1 MQTVSSVINDS
12 AETRGL
18 PYAGSG
24 SKQLFA
30 YIDCIR
36 GYAVLL
42 VITCHLTYEFVDL
55 PDPLHRLTVL
65 GWFGVQLFFLASAV
79 TLLMSWHHESAR
91 LGSARVVPFFVRRFF
106 RIAPAYYAAAA
117 LYYWLNPPIHG
128 FNLVQLLASMLFVNG
143 WTPALMPTAHDAWS
157 VVPGGWSV
165 SVEYTFYLL
174 FPIFATFVT
183 SLGRSIIVLSGCVV
197 IGCLANR
204 IADPMLLQS
213 YGSDEIDNFL
223 YFWFPNQMAV
233 FAAGGVLFFA
243 MQKLARPESAALRR
257 VLGRHGTILPA
268 VSIAVF
274 LSGAFLPMAQWL
286 GQPSAWFPGFLFAS
300 IPLASL
306 ILFLSVAPNSPFVNR
321 YAAAIGKIS
330 FSAYLLHFAV
340 LRVVVRDFPSVFH
353 TRATGVAAIAAF
365 AATWCAAVL
374 VISAL
379 SYCTYNG
386 LEFPMMKAGGCLVRF
401 CRPRL
406 SIAR

>member
-1 MQTVSSVINDS
+1 
-12 AETRGL
+12 
-18 PYAGSG
+18 
-24 SKQLFA
+24 
-30 YIDCIR
+30 
-36 GYAVLL
+36 
-42 VITCHLTYEFVDL
+42 
-55 PDPLHRLTVL
+55 
-65 GWFGVQLFFLASAV
+65 
-79 TLLMSWHHESAR
+79 MSWHHESAR

-243 MQKLARPESAALRR
+243 MQKLARPR
-257 VLGRHGTILPA
+257 VRCVETSSRTPWHDILPA

-300 IPLASL
+300 IPLASPSPSASAL
-306 ILFLSVAPNSPFVNR
+306 AISSSSIGAPSKSSSPCSPR
-321 YAAAIGKIS
+321 TTRPSPWRTSTLKCSPAIATTKCYRRLAHGGERRRASKARSSRKLPSARSSATCSMRSSRASSPSEGAWAHSSIS
-330 FSAYLLHFAV
+330 PSSPSCSCERPASGT
-340 LRVVVRDFPSVFH
+340 PSV
-353 TRATGVAAIAAF
+353 
-365 AATWCAAVL
+365 
-374 VISAL
+374 
-379 SYCTYNG
+379 
-386 LEFPMMKAGGCLVRF
+386 
-401 CRPRL
+401 
-406 SIAR
+406 